1 MTEKRTDKIAIY
13 LPSLRGGGAERVM
26 VTLANGFA
34 ERGLAVDLVLAKAE
48 GPYLSGVKGEVR
60 VVDLG
65 ASRVL
70 TSLPALV
77 RYFRRERPAA
87 MLSALS
93 HANVIALIARS
104 IARVSTRLVV
114 SEHAHFSISRAN
126 ATTRRGHLIGK
137 FMRWAYPQADGVVAV
152 SGGVADDLAVSI
164 NIPRNTIEVVYNPVV
179 TDDLSSRSRQMPD
192 HPWVNDGGSPVILG
206 VGRLTAQKDFPTL
219 IKAVAHLR
227 QEREVRLLILGEGEL
242 RAELEALVRQLRLDD
257 AVALPGFAANPFAIM
272 RAADLFVLSSAWEG
286 LPTVLIEAM
295 ACGTPVVSTDCPSG
309 PAEILENGKWGR
321 LVPVGDVDAL
331 AEAMVATLEEHEHP
345 DVISRAAEFSLDRAV
360 DGYLRVLLPNMQSS
374 GTAQ

>member
-1 MTEKRTDKIAIY
+1 
-13 LPSLRGGGAERVM
+13 M

-48 GPYLSGVKGEVR
+48 GPYLSDVKGEVR

-65 ASRVL
+65 VSRVL

-77 RYFRRERPAA
+77 RYLRRERPAA

-93 HANVIALIARS
+93 HANVVAVAARRL
-104 IARVSTRLVV
+104 ARVPTRVVV
-114 SEHAHFSISRAN
+114 SERNNFSISKAN
-126 ATTRRGHLIGK
+126 ASSRRGRLMGH
-137 FMRWAYPQADGVVAV
+137 FMRWAYPRAAGIVAV
-152 SGGVADDLAVSI
+152 SGGVADDLAAGI
-164 NIPRNTIEVVYNPVV
+164 KIPRDTIEVVYNPVV
-179 TDDLSSRSRQMPD
+179 TDDLSSRIRQKPD
-192 HPWVNDGGSPVILG
+192 HPWVSDGGAPVVLG
-206 VGRLTAQKDFPTL
+206 VGRLTTQKDFSTL
-219 IKAVAHLR
+219 IKAFARLR

-242 RAELEALVRQLRLDD
+242 RSELEALVRQLRLDD

-272 RAADLFVLSSAWEG
+272 RAAGLFVLSSAWEG
-286 LPTVLIEAM
+286 LPNVLIQAM

-331 AEAMVATLEEHEHP
+331 ADAMAATLGELEHP
-345 DVISRAAEFSLDRAV
+345 DVSTRAAAFNVEQAV
-360 DGYLRVLLPNMQSS
+360 TSYIKVLLTEKIDSFNVDSESHLLNQTSS
-374 GTAQ
+374 K